1 MKKICFVIMGFGIKT
16 DFETSKTFDLDKT
29 YLNIIKPAV
38 TECDLICLRS
48 DEFLESGIIDKSLY
62 YMLMRAE
69 IVIADITTNNA
80 NAIYELGVR
89 HALKPYST
97 IIINEVSSKFPF
109 DLNHNRILR
118 YKHLGEDIGFDEA
131 NQTKDKLKE
140 LIMEV
145 IKKES
150 NDSPVYEFLDGLN
163 PPIIEKQNDEQIIN
177 DLIENEKNIFAL
189 LRKAKNEMQNSNFQE
204 AIKYWD
210 KALNIF
216 PLEAY
221 FIQQKTLCIYKSKF
235 PSEDVSLT
243 DALNCIKKLL
253 PSNDPETIGLVGSI
267 YKNKF
272 LLNNDIQNLKRAIEY
287 YEKIFMLT
295 KDYYNGENLSTC
307 YLFMAER
314 SENENEKIY
323 YMIAS
328 KKVIQEITIILNCKA
343 EILNESPIDKWIFA
357 TLAHCYFHSNDI
369 NNSNKFEDIFLR
381 DAIEWETETYF
392 RHKEF
397 LKKLKENLKF

>member
-1 MKKICFVIMGFGIKT
+1 MGFGIKT

-38 TECDLICLRS
+38 TECDLICLRSDEFLESGIIES

-177 DLIENEKNIFAL
+177 DLI
-189 LRKAKNEMQNSNFQE
+189 MM
-204 AIKYWD
+204 
-210 KALNIF
+210 
-216 PLEAY
+216 
-221 FIQQKTLCIYKSKF
+221 
-235 PSEDVSLT
+235 
-243 DALNCIKKLL
+243 
-253 PSNDPETIGLVGSI
+253 
-267 YKNKF
+267 NK
-272 LLNNDIQNLKRAIEY
+272 
-287 YEKIFMLT
+287 
-295 KDYYNGENLSTC
+295 
-307 YLFMAER
+307 
-314 SENENEKIY
+314 
-323 YMIAS
+323 
-328 KKVIQEITIILNCKA
+328 
-343 EILNESPIDKWIFA
+343 
-357 TLAHCYFHSNDI
+357 
-369 NNSNKFEDIFLR
+369 
-381 DAIEWETETYF
+381 
-392 RHKEF
+392 
-397 LKKLKENLKF
+397 